1 MRVLSLTD
9 EADDPLAV
17 EPLFV
22 VRCSPTL
29 LRSVLRLVESELN
42 ADALG
47 PEPDDSSRVRSPR
60 GARPQLVPVPDP

>member
-29 LRSVLRLVESELN
+29 VRRVLRLVAVELT
-42 ADALG
+42 ADDPG
-47 PEPDDSSRVRSPR
+47 PVEGNRARAPQGSRPT
-60 GARPQLVPVPDP
+60 LVPVPDP